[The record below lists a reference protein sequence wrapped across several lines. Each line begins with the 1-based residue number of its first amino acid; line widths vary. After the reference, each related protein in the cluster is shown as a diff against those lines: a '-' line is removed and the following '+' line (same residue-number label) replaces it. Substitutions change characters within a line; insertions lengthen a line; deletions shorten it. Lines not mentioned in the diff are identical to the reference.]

1 MKRILCVCLGNIC
14 RSPLAEGVLK
24 AKAEALNASVEI
36 ASAGTAGYHIGSRA
50 DKRSEAVGL
59 KYNVDITNHNAQ
71 KFQVE
76 HFDAFDIILVMDQ
89 MNYENV
95 SSLAR
100 NSFDI
105 EKIKLYL
112 LNEDVQD
119 PYYGPPQDF
128 ENMYHI
134 LEGQAEH
141 WIRTANQ

>member
-59 KYNVDITNHNAQ
+59 KYNVDITNHKAQ

-89 MNYENV
+89 MNYEDV

-100 NSFDI
+100 HSFDL

-112 LNEDVQD
+112 FNEDVQD
-119 PYYGPPQDF
+119 PYYGTLQDF

>member
-1 MKRILCVCLGNIC
+1 MKQILCVCLGNIC

-59 KYNVDITNHNAQ
+59 KYNVDITNHKAQ

-76 HFDAFDIILVMDQ
+76 HFDAYDIILVMDQ
-89 MNYENV
+89 MNYEDV

-119 PYYGPPQDF
+119 PYYGIPQDF